1 MGVSDFIYRSSA
13 LRFKIIIAILDCIG
27 DIIKKSS
34 LPKWKLAEYVLSKRN
49 DYPSS
54 FLCRNHKHLLL
65 KVNRVITNTYYSNEQ
80 KKLQDT
86 VQKNSIKDFKER

>member
-1 MGVSDFIYRSSA
+1 MGVNDFIYRSSA

-34 LPKWKLAEYVLSKRN
+34 LPKRKLAEYVLSERN
-49 DYPSS
+49 VYPSS

-65 KVNRVITNTYYSNEQ
+65 ELNRVITNTYFSNEQ